1 MVSVEHLA
9 LCPVQFTVNQLLSPS
24 GGLYISTLF
33 EGVGGGGGGGGV
45 IETWGL
51 LRDGVSLNFPP
62 KSEHHRFFPKGEKN
76 EIILINKMISK
87 GIDLSSNSINL
98 LFKKRIRR
106 SVRVICMRIL
116 GLQGLMHLFVF
127 SRMRICT
134 SVTDHEVAR
143 AKNLLKTNILMQLD
157 GM

>member
-1 MVSVEHLA
+1 MVCVEHLA
-9 LCPVQFTVNQLLSPS
+9 LFPVKFTVNPLLSPS
-24 GGLYISTLF
+24 GGLYISSQF
-33 EGVGGGGGGGGV
+33 EGVGGV

-76 EIILINKMISK
+76 EIIIINKMISK

>member
-1 MVSVEHLA
+1 
-9 LCPVQFTVNQLLSPS
+9 
-24 GGLYISTLF
+24 
-33 EGVGGGGGGGGV
+33 
-45 IETWGL
+45 
-51 LRDGVSLNFPP
+51 
-62 KSEHHRFFPKGEKN
+62 
-76 EIILINKMISK
+76 MISK
-87 GIDLSSNSINL
+87 GIDLSSNSIDL
-98 LFKKRIRR
+98 LFKKRIR

>member
-9 LCPVQFTVNQLLSPS
+9 LCLVQFTVNSLWNALGLIHFKPIWGC
-24 GGLYISTLF
+24 GGR
-33 EGVGGGGGGGGV
+33 GGGGRNRDVGI
-45 IETWGL
+45 IERWGFSKL
-51 LRDGVSLNFPP
+51 SSQEWTSPIF
-62 KSEHHRFFPKGEKN
+62 SEREKN
-76 EIILINKMISK
+76 EITIINKMISK
-87 GIDLSSNSINL
+87 GIDLSSNSIDL

>member
-1 MVSVEHLA
+1 MLNV
-9 LCPVQFTVNQLLSPS
+9 LLYVLFNLPWILYETPW
-24 GGLYISTLF
+24 GLYISSPF
-33 EGVGGGGGGGGV
+33 EGVGAGGGGGRNRYGGI
-45 IETWGL
+45 IERWGFSKL
-51 LRDGVSLNFPP
+51 SSQEWTSPIF
-62 KSEHHRFFPKGEKN
+62 SEREKN
-76 EIILINKMISK
+76 EITIINKMISK
-87 GIDLSSNSINL
+87 GIDLSSNSIDL
-98 LFKKRIRR
+98 LFKKRIR

>member
-1 MVSVEHLA
+1 MSCSIYREFSMKRPGAYTFQAHLR
-9 LCPVQFTVNQLLSPS
+9 VW
-24 GGLYISTLF
+24 GR
-33 EGVGGGGGGGGV
+33 GGGGV

-76 EIILINKMISK
+76 KIIIINKMITK